1 MSLDAGFVSTLLL
14 MSSKES
20 WPTFEPLPDSMVVE
34 VEEGSMRRPLS
45 KVLEAVLPARLTMAV
60 LLPGMFTKLL
70 DTILDA

>member
-1 MSLDAGFVSTLLL
+1 
-14 MSSKES
+14 
-20 WPTFEPLPDSMVVE
+20 MVVE